1 MTSRQA
7 YLHLDSIGM
16 IKRPKVKKRK
26 NAKRLN
32 SRSSK
37 TRFRNS

>member
-16 IKRPKVKKRK
+16 IKRPKIKKKVNEQQRV
-26 NAKRLN
+26 R
-32 SRSSK
+32 
-37 TRFRNS
+37 RNSKQ